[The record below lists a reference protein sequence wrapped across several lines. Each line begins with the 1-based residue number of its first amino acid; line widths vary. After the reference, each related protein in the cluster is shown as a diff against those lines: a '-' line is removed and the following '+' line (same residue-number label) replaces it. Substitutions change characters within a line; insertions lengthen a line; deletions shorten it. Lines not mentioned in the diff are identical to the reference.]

1 MRRRSVRQTPNPT
14 IYPLYD
20 YRGGPKVRGSIL
32 GINTY
37 VVALKY
43 ACETLFAP
51 IISHKYRGAPR
62 NLWDKV
68 STMRISELE
77 KALKRGIM
85 MQPGQPAL
93 AMLSADGASV
103 PSEFADSAKSIVSRE
118 DQRFPGSDI
127 LQAAAAKWT

>member
-1 MRRRSVRQTPNPT
+1 
-14 IYPLYD
+14 
-20 YRGGPKVRGSIL
+20 
-32 GINTY
+32 
-37 VVALKY
+37 
-43 ACETLFAP
+43 
-51 IISHKYRGAPR
+51 
-62 NLWDKV
+62 
-68 STMRISELE
+68 MRISELE